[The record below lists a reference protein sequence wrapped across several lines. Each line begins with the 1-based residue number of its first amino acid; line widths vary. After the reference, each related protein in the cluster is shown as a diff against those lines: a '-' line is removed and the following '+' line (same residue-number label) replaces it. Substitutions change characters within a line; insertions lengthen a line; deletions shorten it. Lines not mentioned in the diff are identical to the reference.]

1 MVQWGLFMDLSKE
14 VMRKAYKPF
23 WRLAF
28 YNFCVYTLTMLV
40 MIVFFSVLKDIAELE
55 GAYPW
60 DIPIIVYFLLCAKA
74 FRITILSLLEQNI
87 RCFEKV
93 LVKID
98 MIETDGLFGDYKNS
112 NQEIKKCYAKEVNAE
127 RDKLICIDEK
137 GTRLKFRMIG
147 SERKLKIIKRMFLL
161 NDASVYITYGK
172 LTRIIFKFESVEP
185 KKSMNYNNVKML
197 NNIF

>member
-1 MVQWGLFMDLSKE
+1 MDLSKE

-28 YNFCVYTLTMLV
+28 YNFFIYTISILV
-40 MIVFFSVLKDIAELE
+40 MTVFLLVLISIVEAEGE
-55 GAYPW
+55 YPW
-60 DIPIIVYFLLCAKA
+60 NITIIVYLLLCAKA
-74 FRITILSLLEQNI
+74 FRITMLSLLEQNFC
-87 RCFEKV
+87 CFEKV

-98 MIETDGLFGDYKNS
+98 IIETDGLFGDYKNA

-147 SERKLKIIKRMFLL
+147 SNRKLKMIQKMFLK
-161 NDASVYITYGK
+161 NEDSVYITYGK
-172 LTRIIFKFESVEP
+172 LTKIIFTLESVEAQN
-185 KKSMNYNNVKML
+185 SMNYNNVKML

>member
-1 MVQWGLFMDLSKE
+1 MDLSKE

-28 YNFCVYTLTMLV
+28 YNFFIYTLSILV
-40 MIVFFSVLKDIAELE
+40 MTVFLLVLISIVEAEGE
-55 GAYPW
+55 YPW
-60 DIPIIVYFLLCAKA
+60 NITVIVYLLLCAKA
-74 FRITILSLLEQNI
+74 FRITMLSLLEQNI
-87 RCFEKV
+87 HCFEKV

-98 MIETDGLFGDYKNS
+98 MIETDGIFGDYKNA

-137 GTRLKFRMIG
+137 GTRLKLRMIG
-147 SERKLKIIKRMFLL
+147 SKRKLKIIQKMFLK
-161 NDASVYITYGK
+161 NEDSVYITYGK
-172 LTRIIFKFESVEP
+172 LTRIIFLLESVEP
-185 KKSMNYNNVKML
+185 QNSMNYNNVKML